1 MAETKSG
8 SKNKQIV
15 KLLENY
21 KSGNMTDIKSGSIV
35 QLENVAKVSIWRY
48 SKKISGKTAE
58 NKSGNIQ
65 LCSNNS
71 KLEILLKYRNESME

>member
-35 QLENVAKVSIWRY
+35 
-48 SKKISGKTAE
+48 
-58 NKSGNIQ
+58 
-65 LCSNNS
+65 
-71 KLEILLKYRNESME
+71 